1 MEREKLDA
9 LIEAVLLTARGSV
22 ASDAVAQATE
32 NEVKAAEVEEAMERI
47 RADWEAAERGVRLER
62 AAGGWRCVTP
72 PALDSFLR
80 SYHGIAARQ
89 RLSQAALEV
98 LAIVAHR
105 QPVTLPELNFI
116 RGANSASVVRTLLE
130 RKLLRM
136 AGRKK
141 VVGKPFLYRTSK
153 EFLVH
158 FGLERPEDL
167 PDPEE
172 MVSLVVLCVKA
183 QFVAN
188 KEEDQYTDGHSQCQP
203 QNVDERISL
212 MSSNNPQCD
221 LKIIFKHV
229 HTPTDGIFAIGRD
242 QFCDMPQVPGLGFG
256 STRLPGLIL
265 VSLLKITQERLL
277 IIIVHH
283 LL

>member
-1 MEREKLDA
+1 MDRETLTA
-9 LIEAVLLTARGSV
+9 SIEAILLTANGPV
-22 ASDAVAQATE
+22 AAVALVEALDDRD
-32 NEVKAAEVEEAMERI
+32 VGAEQVNNALASMVDAWDRPDSGI
-47 RADWEAAERGVRLER
+47 RLEKV
-62 AAGGWRCVTP
+62 ADGWRCVTP
-72 PALDSFLR
+72 AALDSYLR

-105 QPVTLPELNFI
+105 QPVTLPEINFI

-158 FGLERPEDL
+158 FGLERAEDL

-172 MVSLVVLCVKA
+172 LVR
-183 QFVAN
+183 
-188 KEEDQYTDGHSQCQP
+188 
-203 QNVDERISL
+203 DESI
-212 MSSNNPQCD
+212 P
-221 LKIIFKHV
+221 
-229 HTPTDGIFAIGRD
+229 A
-242 QFCDMPQVPGLGFG
+242 
-256 STRLPGLIL
+256 
-265 VSLLKITQERLL
+265 E
-277 IIIVHH
+277 
-283 LL
+283 

>member
-1 MEREKLDA
+1 VDRETLTA
-9 LIEAVLLTARGSV
+9 SIEAILLTANGPV
-22 ASDAVAQATE
+22 AVSALVEALDDNDAG
-32 NEVKAAEVEEAMERI
+32 AEQVEDALVSMVGAWDRPESGI
-47 RADWEAAERGVRLER
+47 RLEKV
-62 AAGGWRCVTP
+62 ADGWRCITP
-72 PALDSFLR
+72 AALDSYLR

-105 QPVTLPELNFI
+105 QPVTLPEINFI

-153 EFLVH
+153 GFLIH

-172 MVSLVVLCVKA
+172 LVR
-183 QFVAN
+183 
-188 KEEDQYTDGHSQCQP
+188 
-203 QNVDERISL
+203 DE
-212 MSSNNPQCD
+212 
-221 LKIIFKHV
+221 
-229 HTPTDGIFAIGRD
+229 TIFAD
-242 QFCDMPQVPGLGFG
+242 
-256 STRLPGLIL
+256 
-265 VSLLKITQERLL
+265 
-277 IIIVHH
+277 
-283 LL
+283 

>member
-1 MEREKLDA
+1 MDRETLTA
-9 LIEAVLLTARGSV
+9 SIEAILLTANGPV
-22 ASDAVAQATE
+22 AVAALVE
-32 NEVKAAEVEEAMERI
+32 ALDDKDVGAEQVNNALTSMVNAWDRPDSGI
-47 RADWEAAERGVRLER
+47 RLEQV
-62 AAGGWRCVTP
+62 AGCWRIVTP
-72 PALDSFLR
+72 AALDCYLR

-105 QPVTLPELNFI
+105 QPVTLPEINFI

-141 VVGKPFLYRTSK
+141 VVGKPFLYRTSR

-172 MVSLVVLCVKA
+172 LVRDEA
-183 QFVAN
+183 I
-188 KEEDQYTDGHSQCQP
+188 S
-203 QNVDERISL
+203 VD
-212 MSSNNPQCD
+212 
-221 LKIIFKHV
+221 
-229 HTPTDGIFAIGRD
+229 
-242 QFCDMPQVPGLGFG
+242 
-256 STRLPGLIL
+256 
-265 VSLLKITQERLL
+265 
-277 IIIVHH
+277 
-283 LL
+283 

>member
-1 MEREKLDA
+1 VEALDDKDVGAEKVKNA
-9 LIEAVLLTARGSV
+9 LTSMVGAWDRPESGI
-22 ASDAVAQATE
+22 
-32 NEVKAAEVEEAMERI
+32 
-47 RADWEAAERGVRLER
+47 RLEQV
-62 AAGGWRCVTP
+62 ADGWRCVTP
-72 PALDSFLR
+72 PALDIYLR

-105 QPVTLPELNFI
+105 QPVTLPEINFI

-130 RKLLRM
+130 RKLLKM

-172 MVSLVVLCVKA
+172 LVR
-183 QFVAN
+183 
-188 KEEDQYTDGHSQCQP
+188 
-203 QNVDERISL
+203 DETIS
-212 MSSNNPQCD
+212 
-221 LKIIFKHV
+221 V
-229 HTPTDGIFAIGRD
+229 
-242 QFCDMPQVPGLGFG
+242 
-256 STRLPGLIL
+256 
-265 VSLLKITQERLL
+265 E
-277 IIIVHH
+277 
-283 LL
+283 

>member
-1 MEREKLDA
+1 M
-9 LIEAVLLTARGSV
+9 RGIAQKAGSASNKV
-22 ASDAVAQATE
+22 AD
-32 NEVKAAEVEEAMERI
+32 
-47 RADWEAAERGVRLER
+47 
-62 AAGGWRCVTP
+62 GWRCVTP
-72 PALDSFLR
+72 AALDSYLR

-105 QPVTLPELNFI
+105 QPVTLPEINFI

-172 MVSLVVLCVKA
+172 LVRDETIA
-183 QFVAN
+183 
-188 KEEDQYTDGHSQCQP
+188 
-203 QNVDERISL
+203 VD
-212 MSSNNPQCD
+212 
-221 LKIIFKHV
+221 
-229 HTPTDGIFAIGRD
+229 
-242 QFCDMPQVPGLGFG
+242 
-256 STRLPGLIL
+256 
-265 VSLLKITQERLL
+265 
-277 IIIVHH
+277 
-283 LL
+283 

>member
-1 MEREKLDA
+1 VDRETLTA
-9 LIEAVLLTARGSV
+9 SIEAILLTANGPV
-22 ASDAVAQATE
+22 AIAALVEALDDKAVGAEQVGNAL
-32 NEVKAAEVEEAMERI
+32 AAMVEAWDRPDSGI
-47 RADWEAAERGVRLER
+47 RLEKV
-62 AAGGWRCVTP
+62 ADGWRCFTP
-72 PALDSFLR
+72 AALDTYLR

-105 QPVTLPELNFI
+105 QPVTLPEINFI

-158 FGLERPEDL
+158 FGLERAEDL

-172 MVSLVVLCVKA
+172 LVK
-183 QFVAN
+183 
-188 KEEDQYTDGHSQCQP
+188 
-203 QNVDERISL
+203 DE
-212 MSSNNPQCD
+212 
-221 LKIIFKHV
+221 
-229 HTPTDGIFAIGRD
+229 A
-242 QFCDMPQVPGLGFG
+242 
-256 STRLPGLIL
+256 LPAD
-265 VSLLKITQERLL
+265 
-277 IIIVHH
+277 
-283 LL
+283 

>member
-1 MEREKLDA
+1 MDRETLTA
-9 LIEAVLLTARGSV
+9 SIEAILLTANGPV
-22 ASDAVAQATE
+22 AVAALVE
-32 NEVKAAEVEEAMERI
+32 ALDDKDVGAEQVNNALTSMVNAWDRPDSGI
-47 RADWEAAERGVRLER
+47 RLEQV
-62 AAGGWRCVTP
+62 AGGWRIVTP
-72 PALDSFLR
+72 AALDCYLR

-105 QPVTLPELNFI
+105 QPVTLPEINFI

-141 VVGKPFLYRTSK
+141 VVGKPFLYRTSR

-172 MVSLVVLCVKA
+172 LVR
-183 QFVAN
+183 
-188 KEEDQYTDGHSQCQP
+188 
-203 QNVDERISL
+203 DEAIS
-212 MSSNNPQCD
+212 
-221 LKIIFKHV
+221 V
-229 HTPTDGIFAIGRD
+229 
-242 QFCDMPQVPGLGFG
+242 
-256 STRLPGLIL
+256 
-265 VSLLKITQERLL
+265 E
-277 IIIVHH
+277 
-283 LL
+283 

>member
-1 MEREKLDA
+1 MLTA
-9 LIEAVLLTARGSV
+9 SIEAILLTAKGPVAIPALVEALDDKEVGTEQVENALASIVGAWDRPGRG
-22 ASDAVAQATE
+22 
-32 NEVKAAEVEEAMERI
+32 I
-47 RADWEAAERGVRLER
+47 RLEKV
-62 AAGGWRCVTP
+62 ADGWRCVTP
-72 PALDSFLR
+72 AALDSYLR

-105 QPVTLPELNFI
+105 QPVTLPEINFI

-153 EFLVH
+153 EFLIH

-172 MVSLVVLCVKA
+172 LVR
-183 QFVAN
+183 
-188 KEEDQYTDGHSQCQP
+188 
-203 QNVDERISL
+203 DETTSA
-212 MSSNNPQCD
+212 D
-221 LKIIFKHV
+221 
-229 HTPTDGIFAIGRD
+229 
-242 QFCDMPQVPGLGFG
+242 
-256 STRLPGLIL
+256 
-265 VSLLKITQERLL
+265 
-277 IIIVHH
+277 
-283 LL
+283 